1 MINVKRNQSWLQLRG
16 MWGKRSDISQ
26 KDYVLEA
33 GDADEYEGHDKAFRK
48 RQTTYYKNP
57 NFTVEKKIRA

>member
-26 KDYVLEA
+26 KDYDLEA
-33 GDADEYEGHDKAFRK
+33 GDAVEHEEHDKALRK
-48 RQTTYYKNP
+48 RQMTYYKNP
-57 NFTVEKKIRA
+57 NFGIYL